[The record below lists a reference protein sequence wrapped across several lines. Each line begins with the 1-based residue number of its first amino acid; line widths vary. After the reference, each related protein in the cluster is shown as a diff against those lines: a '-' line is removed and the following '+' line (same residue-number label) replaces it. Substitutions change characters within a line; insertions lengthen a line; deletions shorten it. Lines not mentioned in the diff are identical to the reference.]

1 MYLRLVMPTVRNI
14 SMESAKLVPKDII
27 LIFNS
32 TASQSHLS
40 VRPMMLT
47 VENALLATE
56 VIN

>member
-1 MYLRLVMPTVRNI
+1 MPTVRNI
-14 SMESAKLVPKDII
+14 SMEYAKLVPKDII